1 MRRKYLF
8 IAAALGWLSASCSS
22 SDQAMEPPPVA
33 SSARGNLRFKGPDRL
48 NTDIAA
54 ALELPQDQVC
64 TELGMYQCAALVH
77 HVALGGVD
85 PYGTGLYEASGVTS
99 ATTPLV
105 VERIAWSACTRRA
118 DADIANPAGGVIFT
132 NIPLNGAKLA
142 NPDGDEVRGAIT
154 QLVQRSLQREPY
166 GHEVARYVQLAKDI
180 EATGNGEP
188 ARAWMQATCFAVISS
203 PEAVFY

>member
-1 MRRKYLF
+1 MRRKYLLLV
-8 IAAALGWLSASCSS
+8 ASLGALSFSCSNNE
-22 SDQAMEPPPVA
+22 QAMEPPVVNGM
-33 SSARGNLRFKGPDRL
+33 ARGNLRFKGPDRL

-118 DADIANPAGGVIFT
+118 DADIANPAAGVIFT

-154 QLVQRSLQREPY
+154 QLVQRSLQRDPY